1 MHHSIILAVAAV
13 VIVAWLLLTVYGARP
28 KRPDAGGRQLTPMSA
43 DERRFRNVFAMMGED
58 RRQSLITYYAQKHE
72 CSREEAMR
80 YAVEERAID
89 EDRW

>member
-1 MHHSIILAVAAV
+1 
-13 VIVAWLLLTVYGARP
+13 
-28 KRPDAGGRQLTPMSA
+28 
-43 DERRFRNVFAMMGED
+43 MMGED